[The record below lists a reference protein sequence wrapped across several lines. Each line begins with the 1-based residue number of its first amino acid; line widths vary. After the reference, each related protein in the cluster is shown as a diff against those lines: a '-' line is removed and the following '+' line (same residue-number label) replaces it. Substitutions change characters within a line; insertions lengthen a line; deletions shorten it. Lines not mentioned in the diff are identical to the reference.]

1 LFNKMYNP
9 EFRYLIA
16 RDNGEMEPFINTDNL
31 IFVINACICIF
42 ISIVLFKTV
51 SFLCFPVINEIWN
64 LLALGNHWLELVAFV
79 CLIFIG
85 GMLHLIMGEIAN
97 KIEITIAK
105 LKEKIKEK
113 DSRIAKLELELHD
126 QKTNK
131 ELDAI
136 TSKLKEVQDRE
147 AEFQYSTSHKIT
159 CIYRPLKIALTYENI
174 AGDKKLNEVFID
186 EADFTMENPTITY
199 DYAVVPGRIV
209 ELKNGLLIR
218 CDEVEMNADT
228 GRPTLLHCTV
238 VS

>member
-1 LFNKMYNP
+1 MYNP

-31 IFVINACICIF
+31 IFVINACIFIF

-174 AGDKKLNEVFID
+174 AGDKRLNEVFID

>member
-1 LFNKMYNP
+1 MYNP

-31 IFVINACICIF
+31 IFVINACIFIF

-113 DSRIAKLELELHD
+113 DSRIAKPELELHD

-147 AEFQYSTSHKIT
+147 AEFQYSTSQQIT

-174 AGDKKLNEVFID
+174 AGDKKINEVFID

>member
-1 LFNKMYNP
+1 
-9 EFRYLIA
+9 
-16 RDNGEMEPFINTDNL
+16 
-31 IFVINACICIF
+31 
-42 ISIVLFKTV
+42 
-51 SFLCFPVINEIWN
+51 
-64 LLALGNHWLELVAFV
+64 
-79 CLIFIG
+79 
-85 GMLHLIMGEIAN
+85 MGEIAN

-113 DSRIAKLELELHD
+113 DSRIAELELKLQD

-136 TSKLKEVQDRE
+136 TSKQKEVHDRE
-147 AEFQYSTSHKIT
+147 AEFQYSTSQQIT

-174 AGDKKLNEVFID
+174 AGDKRLLHEVFID

>member
-1 LFNKMYNP
+1 MYNP

-64 LLALGNHWLELVAFV
+64 LLALGNHWLELVAIV

-97 KIEITIAK
+97 KIEITIEK

-113 DSRIAKLELELHD
+113 DSRIAELELKLQD

-131 ELDAI
+131 KLEEI
-136 TSKLKEVQDRE
+136 TSKQKEVHGKE
-147 AEFQYSTSHKIT
+147 AEFQYSTSQQIT

-174 AGDKKLNEVFID
+174 AGDKRLLHEVFID
-186 EADFTMENPTITY
+186 EADFTMEDPTITY

>member
-1 LFNKMYNP
+1 MYNP

-31 IFVINACICIF
+31 IFVINACIGIF

-105 LKEKIKEK
+105 LKETIKEK

>member
-1 LFNKMYNP
+1 MYNP

-113 DSRIAKLELELHD
+113 DCRIAKLELELHD

-147 AEFQYSTSHKIT
+147 AEFQYSTSQQIT

-174 AGDKKLNEVFID
+174 AGDKRLNEVFID